1 MRIMLAVAL
10 CGILSASCGIPAG
23 AVCTG
28 TSVRAFGAK
37 GDAHSD
43 DFTRRDLAEGTAW
56 MGLVP
61 MRSTQGNKLY
71 NAFLSDLGMNIP
83 DSSCR

>member
-1 MRIMLAVAL
+1 MRIMLAGAL
-10 CGILSASCGIPAG
+10 CGILYASCGISAG

-28 TSVRAFGAK
+28 ASVRAFGAK
-37 GDAHSD
+37 GYAHSD

-56 MGLVP
+56 MEFP

-71 NAFLSDLGMNIP
+71 AVSSDLGMNIP
-83 DSSCR
+83 DSSCP